1 MKIDVLFYENILYL
15 KNTNS
20 VYILSIDYMQVIVL
34 STVFVLS
41 QVIFTITTLS
51 GHWQYLCSTDEKTE
65 E

>member
-51 GHWQYLCSTDEKTE
+51 GH
-65 E
+65 

>member
-1 MKIDVLFYENILYL
+1 MLFYENISYL

-20 VYILSIDYMQVIVL
+20 VYILSIDYMSVIVL

-41 QVIFTITTLS
+41 QEIFTITIHS
-51 GHWQYLCSTDEKTE
+51 GHWQYLCPTDEKTE